1 MSVKVI
7 YITLLESH
15 MQVLGRAQGRPS
27 SAAIEQCNNL
37 DQRNALAESAVLYGS
52 DWEYAS

>member
-52 DWEYAS
+52 D